1 MPYRVEL
8 SLDDDIKALMQRA
21 VQIPIIKF
29 QSSDSLSQLADAH
42 LHALKYSVLNIF
54 HSISHGHLELEDF
67 RLSSP
72 FK

>member
-1 MPYRVEL
+1 MPYRVQL

-29 QSSDSLSQLADAH
+29 ESSATLPQLTDAH
-42 LHALKYSVLNIF
+42 FHALKYSVLNVF
-54 HSISHGHLELEDF
+54 HGMSHRHLELEDF

-72 FK
+72 F